1 MILTSSQGKP
11 APPVIERRRNG
22 AQQPVLQDSNAADA
36 TLVEIQP
43 VIGDPAF
50 RRTFERHTPQEF
62 EERSLERNAINF
74 PFQLVTGK
82 MDRQAASPDL
92 PIKFPNIEQIAGS
105 HENVQNPGLTQGLE
119 PLQLLLE
126 CASLDP
132 IPAHE
137 EVMRFVQKD
146 HTDPVSIQCCLCS
159 LSEFWHII
167 GLRSRARHAPPFG
180 GSCFGMNIYMHL
192 L

>member
-1 MILTSSQGKP
+1 MLPVRFCVVQPLLSFVGIQGHLPVDIHVKCMILNTIQGKP
-11 APPVIERRRNG
+11 ARPVIERRRNG

-92 PIKFPNIEQIAGS
+92 PIKFPNIEQIVGS
-105 HENVQNPGLTQGLE
+105 HENVQNPGLTQGGDALRPE
-119 PLQLLLE
+119 RSHGPRVDTVLLVLPL
-126 CASLDP
+126 
-132 IPAHE
+132 
-137 EVMRFVQKD
+137 
-146 HTDPVSIQCCLCS
+146 
-159 LSEFWHII
+159 
-167 GLRSRARHAPPFG
+167 
-180 GSCFGMNIYMHL
+180 
-192 L
+192 

>member
-1 MILTSSQGKP
+1 MSMTTTQGSP
-11 APPVIERRRNG
+11 ARPFTGRPQNG

-82 MDRQAASPDL
+82 MDRPAASPDL
-92 PIKFPNIEQIAGS
+92 PLKIPNTEQIVGS
-105 HENVQNPGLTQGLE
+105 YANVQNPGL
-119 PLQLLLE
+119 
-126 CASLDP
+126 
-132 IPAHE
+132 
-137 EVMRFVQKD
+137 
-146 HTDPVSIQCCLCS
+146 
-159 LSEFWHII
+159 
-167 GLRSRARHAPPFG
+167 
-180 GSCFGMNIYMHL
+180 
-192 L
+192 